1 MQQILLA
8 STSENK
14 KLRIQK
20 LLQLIDKKYEVFL
33 PTDLNIEEIE
43 IVEGDDVSKNAELK
57 AMAYF
62 GRTTLP
68 IVGYDQG
75 LEIEGEN
82 LTPALVKRN
91 ALRMKIESKL
101 SQAEISDLITNFY
114 IGIANNHGGEVK
126 ARWLDAFFI
135 VNQKGQTGSS
145 MAYRPIILT
154 NKSKGMPDLKSP
166 ITNLYKVIP
175 INKYVCDLTAEED
188 FEYRQKMIQSALLEL
203 LDKE

>member
-1 MQQILLA
+1 MQKILLA

-20 LLQLIDKKYEVFL
+20 LLQLTDKKYEVFL
-33 PTDLNIEEIE
+33 PCDLNIEEIE

-57 AMAYF
+57 ARAYW
-62 GRTTLP
+62 GKTDLP
-68 IVGYDQG
+68 IIGYDQG

-82 LTPALVKRN
+82 LTPAFVKRN
-91 ALRMKIESKL
+91 ALHGQSESGLTPAKISE
-101 SQAEISDLITNFY
+101 LITSYY
-114 IGIANNHGGEVK
+114 IHIANNHGGEVK
-126 ARWLDAFFI
+126 ARWHDAFFI
-135 VNQKGQTGSS
+135 VNKEGKTSS
-145 MAYRPIILT
+145 SVAYRPIILT

-188 FEYRQKMIQSALLEL
+188 FEYRQKMIQSALLEI
-203 LDKE
+203 LDR